1 MEKHRALPPP
11 CDAPTRTPELTH
23 ERPAQGTKLPRST
36 DDKGQVLSS
45 FAAVAAVVAIV
56 AGLLVLFAT
65 RGDNSAAGSKPNSTP
80 AAKTSFSHPTS
91 APATT
96 PGQPSTTPSQPT
108 PSQPTP
114 TPSGQ
119 PTVRNTPI
127 PTAELPVV
135 VVFNNTKRKGLAD
148 QVAIKARAVGWRVA
162 GADNWH
168 GKVVTSTVYYP
179 PGLQAEAAQLA
190 KVLGIG
196 RIKDALPN
204 MKQDRLSVILTT
216 DYAG

>member
-1 MEKHRALPPP
+1 
-11 CDAPTRTPELTH
+11 
-23 ERPAQGTKLPRST
+23 LPRSA

-56 AGLLVLFAT
+56 AGLLVLFGT
-65 RGDNSAAGSKPNSTP
+65 KGDNSAAGSKPNSTP

-96 PGQPSTTPSQPT
+96 PAQPSTTPSQPRPSQPM

-114 TPSGQ
+114 SAQ
-119 PTVRNTPI
+119 PTVGSTPI
-127 PTAELPVV
+127 PTAELPEV

-148 QVAIKARAVGWRVA
+148 QVATKARAVGWRVA

-179 PGLQAEAAQLA
+179 AGLQAEAAQLA

-204 MKQDRLSVILTT
+204 MQQDRLSVILTT

>member
-1 MEKHRALPPP
+1 
-11 CDAPTRTPELTH
+11 
-23 ERPAQGTKLPRST
+23 LPRSA

-56 AGLLVLFAT
+56 AGLLVLFGT

-91 APATT
+91 PPATT
-96 PGQPSTTPSQPT
+96 PGHPSTMPSQPTPSQLTPSQPT
-108 PSQPTP
+108 PS
-114 TPSGQ
+114 SQ
-119 PTVRNTPI
+119 PTVGSTPI

-148 QVAIKARAVGWRVA
+148 QVATKARAVGWRVA

-179 PGLQAEAAQLA
+179 AGLQAEAAQLA

>member
-1 MEKHRALPPP
+1 MS
-11 CDAPTRTPELTH
+11 
-23 ERPAQGTKLPRST
+23 RST

-45 FAAVAAVVAIV
+45 FVAVAAVVAIV
-56 AGLLVLFAT
+56 AGLLVLFGT
-65 RGDNSAAGSKPNSTP
+65 RGDNNAASAKPDSVSVSVSVSRP
-80 AAKTSFSHPTS
+80 AATTSSLPTS

-96 PGQPSTTPSQPT
+96 PGHPSTTPPPPTPSQPA

-119 PTVRNTPI
+119 PTVGSTPI

-135 VVFNNTKRKGLAD
+135 EVFNNTKRKGLAEE
-148 QVAIKARAVGWRVA
+148 VAVKARAVGWRVA

-168 GKVVTSTVYYP
+168 GKVVTTTVYYP
-179 PGLQAEAAQLA
+179 AGLQGAAAQLA

-216 DYAG
+216 DYSG